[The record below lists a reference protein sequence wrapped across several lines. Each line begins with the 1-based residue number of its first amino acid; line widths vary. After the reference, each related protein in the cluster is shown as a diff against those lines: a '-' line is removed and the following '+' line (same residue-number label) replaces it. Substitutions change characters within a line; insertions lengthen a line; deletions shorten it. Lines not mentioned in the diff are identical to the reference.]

1 MDTKTIVLN
10 LVGAVT
16 ALALVA
22 LTFVSTIAMVFA
34 LVVAIG
40 LLLMVSLGPERLG
53 ALLVLVGVFLT
64 PINAFRPL
72 VSPSFAWSDI
82 LLVLG
87 FGLLLPRL
95 LRNRARV
102 PSLFAG
108 GALGVVVMSVAS
120 SLVATNAGTSAYW
133 SGFFLAAVVI
143 LPLLFCLYAPD
154 RRQLTLLAATFVCGQ
169 VLSTLVGLAEGKD
182 GSGRYDGL
190 TYHSNFFGVGGVI
203 ALVLCPFLLEAARTT
218 FQRWA
223 ILGAALLCAA
233 SVYLSGSRGC
243 LLAVFAIAIVYPLFE
258 RSAVSAYLLFGAT
271 IGLVPILGLIAA
283 SVAEDSAL
291 GRLLGKDPT
300 ASGSNDI
307 RRDSLSD
314 GWHRFLGSPIV
325 GSGFEDNLSYHN
337 IFLQVPVAIGVLGF
351 AAWLLMIGAFISP
364 LFGTSPYRRLGYVAL
379 AYLAIGLTEP
389 LLFDRV
395 AWVPMSFAL
404 LAAMGGAEGGD
415 DAAEAPEASSS
426 PAKPVPALH

>member
-1 MDTKTIVLN
+1 MDTKSILLN
-10 LVGAVT
+10 IVGAVA

-22 LTFVSTIAMVFA
+22 LTFVNTIAMLFA
-34 LVVAIG
+34 VVLAIG
-40 LLLMVSLGPERLG
+40 LLLVVALGPERLG
-53 ALLVLVGVFLT
+53 AFLVLIGVFLT

-102 PSLFAG
+102 PSLFAA

-120 SLVATNAGTSAYW
+120 SLVAANAGKSAYL

-143 LPLLFCLYAPD
+143 LPLLFSLYSPEH
-154 RRQLTLLAATFVCGQ
+154 RQLVTLASAFVAGQ
-169 VLSTLVGLAEGKD
+169 VLSALVALGEGAD
-182 GSGRYDGL
+182 ASGRYDGL
-190 TYHSNFFGVGGVI
+190 TYHSNYLGVGGVI
-203 ALVLCPFLLEAARTT
+203 ALTLCPFLHGVATTRLWRTV
-218 FQRWA
+218 
-223 ILGAALLCAA
+223 ILGAGALSGA

-243 LLAVFAIAIVYPLFE
+243 LLAIIAIAIVYPLFE
-258 RSAVSAYLLFGAT
+258 RSAVSAYLLFGIT
-271 IGLVPILGLIAA
+271 IGLVPLLGLIAA
-283 SVAEDSAL
+283 SVAEGSAL

-307 RRDSLSD
+307 RRDKLSD
-314 GWHRFLGSPIV
+314 GWHRFLDSPIA
-325 GSGFEDNLSYHN
+325 GSGFEGNLSYHN
-337 IFLQVPVAIGVLGF
+337 IFLQVPIAIGVLGF
-351 AAWLLMIGAFISP
+351 AAWLVMLCAFISP
-364 LFGTSPYRRLGYVAL
+364 LFGNSPYRRFGYVAL

-395 AWVPMSFAL
+395 AWVPMSFVL
-404 LAAMGGAEGGD
+404 LAALAPSRGPTEGAES
-415 DAAEAPEASSS
+415 AEVSGSSAT
-426 PAKPVPALH
+426 PAHPLR